1 MPARAK
7 RTPTKAKKVP
17 ARKAASSGRI
27 RGRAAAVHRDEEDE
41 ERSGSEGDRSD
52 EDVYRSED
60 EEEVESLDSD
70 ALDEESDGGAKGPK
84 KRKRAAPGSK
94 KASPR
99 KASLRKKRK
108 RADESDEDDDD
119 LDLKEGQEVVGIV
132 VKAPTTGWVPPGQ
145 ISKNTFDF
153 LSQLQKPECN
163 DREWF
168 KLNEPVY
175 RLAEKEWKA
184 FIEELTPLLIEVDSQ
199 IPFLPPKDVIHR
211 IYRDVRFSNDK
222 TPYKTGFS
230 GSFSRSG
237 RKGIFAHYHIMIKPG
252 GQSLI
257 AAGAWCPGKNELA
270 TIRSN
275 IMRSPRRLRDIIS
288 NPDFVQHFGPPER
301 HPDGNHQNIFGMD
314 DELKTAPK
322 GFEKTHPDIDLLKC
336 RSFCVIHRFLDS
348 EVLSPDFKESLC
360 KVLKVMQPF
369 VHCLND
375 MMTIQDNVPDND
387 GGEEEN
393 E

>member
-132 VKAPTTGWVPPGQ
+132 VKAPTTGWGQ
-145 ISKNTFDF
+145 N
-153 LSQLQKPECN
+153 
-163 DREWF
+163 
-168 KLNEPVY
+168 
-175 RLAEKEWKA
+175 
-184 FIEELTPLLIEVDSQ
+184 
-199 IPFLPPKDVIHR
+199 
-211 IYRDVRFSNDK
+211 
-222 TPYKTGFS
+222 
-230 GSFSRSG
+230 
-237 RKGIFAHYHIMIKPG
+237 
-252 GQSLI
+252 
-257 AAGAWCPGKNELA
+257 
-270 TIRSN
+270 
-275 IMRSPRRLRDIIS
+275 RLRATRI
-288 NPDFVQHFGPPER
+288 
-301 HPDGNHQNIFGMD
+301 
-314 DELKTAPK
+314 L
-322 GFEKTHPDIDLLKC
+322 
-336 RSFCVIHRFLDS
+336 
-348 EVLSPDFKESLC
+348 
-360 KVLKVMQPF
+360 
-369 VHCLND
+369 
-375 MMTIQDNVPDND
+375 
-387 GGEEEN
+387 
-393 E
+393 